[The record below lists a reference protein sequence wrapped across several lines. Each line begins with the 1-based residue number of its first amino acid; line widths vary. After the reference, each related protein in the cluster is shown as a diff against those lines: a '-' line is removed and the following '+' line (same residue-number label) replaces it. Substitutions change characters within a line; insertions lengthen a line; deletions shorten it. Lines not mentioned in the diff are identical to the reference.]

1 MVLYV
6 RGKSFTTSCLRKKFL
21 GKSNHQ
27 SPRPPSPLVLLKSQ
41 MNGLLLR
48 LSQSPF
54 PVSVVRYQ
62 SRITFA
68 RFARVPC
75 GVGAHAATCGKCR
88 VYCELQRYYFPLY
101 NGEPSYSRTPWL
113 DDFCLGFGDYH
124 WYQYRYK
131 QSSQRNGEILG
142 KAAIIG
148 AREMFRR
155 GGGVGGKPFAQK
167 NLASCSN
174 FYERVGKKRGPHC
187 SNIGRTDI

>member
-1 MVLYV
+1 MISSKKNLAWKRLPYNGFVCQ
-6 RGKSFTTSCLRKKFL
+6 GKKFYHQL
-21 GKSNHQ
+21 FGKKILAQ
-27 SPRPPSPLVLLKSQ
+27 IKSPIPPPPSPLVLLKSQ

-75 GVGAHAATCGKCR
+75 AVGAHAATCGKCR

-101 NGEPSYSRTPWL
+101 SGEPSYSRTPWL

-131 QSSQRNGEILG
+131 
-142 KAAIIG
+142 
-148 AREMFRR
+148 
-155 GGGVGGKPFAQK
+155 
-167 NLASCSN
+167 
-174 FYERVGKKRGPHC
+174 
-187 SNIGRTDI
+187 